1 MLCPSAGRVA
11 TIVVT
16 AIAATPAS
24 ASASLH
30 ANVARPGLD
39 AASDAISA
47 VASMLC
53 ASCEPKCPPPSE
65 AVPQPPSHI
74 KSLSRGTTSLAPG
87 IIRYVGAA
95 ATKGAERCSPRSK
108 SFVGCTSA
116 AAAVKGQPPRHI
128 LSSIGTRESLNLW
141 AIGRVRPCRG
151 SAGLRR
157 RSLWGRSARFRT
169 RRFRRRPR
177 RSPRPAG

>member
-128 LSSIGTRESLNLW
+128 LSSIGEARVLEPLGYRTSATLQGVSW
-141 AIGRVRPCRG
+141 PSTQIPVGSIGPL
-151 SAGLRR
+151 S
-157 RSLWGRSARFRT
+157 
-169 RRFRRRPR
+169 
-177 RSPRPAG
+177 